1 MNLEELNNQYLKL
14 KAMTEKFKTTLEQC
28 ANDLKLAERDKETAE
43 NNLKSATKPVDKK
56 KYQTDLNK
64 AETNIEYIK
73 IQIKVAKE
81 QQQKVQEDIDKI
93 IADVKEI
100 PEVKEQCNRAIDI
113 RTQRQI
119 TKFEKQKK
127 EQEEKKENLEQLKNM
142 IDKHPQATMIVNKI
156 ENKSFEISKKD
167 SEIKDIEEKIDKLD
181 PANPSYATDKAK
193 LDSDKAKLQTDR
205 KTLIGER
212 QTERDNLKKLFNN
225 PKYNEEID
233 NLTTR
238 AALDKSIRNCDR
250 LIRRS
255 ENKIHDYTYARDSLY
270 KEDSVIAPTM
280 ASPSK
285 LEQLKNMID
294 KHPQATMIVNKIE
307 NKSFEI
313 SKKDSEIKDIEEK
326 IDKLDPAN
334 PSYATD
340 KAKLDSDKAKLQTD
354 RKTLIGERQTE
365 RDNLKKLFNNPKYNE
380 EIDNLTTRAALDKS
394 IRNCDRLIR
403 RSENKIHDYTY
414 ARDSLYKEDSVI
426 APTMASPSKWETFKG
441 LFRKRKPGD
450 PSKWESFKSL
460 FTKKPALPAPKTITP
475 ITAKSFK
482 DEIKLDDKVMRNEVV
497 KEIYNE
503 SLNQRV
509 EDGKNE
515 R

>member
-28 ANDLKLAERDKETAE
+28 ANDLELAERDKETAE

-285 LEQLKNMID
+285 
-294 KHPQATMIVNKIE
+294 
-307 NKSFEI
+307 
-313 SKKDSEIKDIEEK
+313 
-326 IDKLDPAN
+326 
-334 PSYATD
+334 
-340 KAKLDSDKAKLQTD
+340 
-354 RKTLIGERQTE
+354 
-365 RDNLKKLFNNPKYNE
+365 
-380 EIDNLTTRAALDKS
+380 
-394 IRNCDRLIR
+394 
-403 RSENKIHDYTY
+403 
-414 ARDSLYKEDSVI
+414 
-426 APTMASPSKWETFKG
+426 WETFKG

-475 ITAKSFK
+475 VTAKSFK